1 MAAIIMWAL
10 LYIVACIWTMKREL
24 QKRQKKKGE
33 K

>member
-10 LYIVACIWTMKREL
+10 LYIAGCKYLMKREL